1 MAIVKNSSDIEK
13 LRQGGAILAEIL
25 SNLSYL
31 AVPGITTKSLGEE
44 AMRLAE
50 SRNVKPSFLG
60 YRPHGAKEPYPAA
73 VCVSVNDEIVHA
85 LPSEKKLA
93 EGDILSIDMG
103 IWHDGLCVD
112 AAITVGVGKISQ
124 NAAKLIKITRES
136 LDAGIGIL
144 RAGVRTGDI
153 GYAISNYVEK
163 NGFQV
168 VRDLAGHGVGENVHE
183 DPIIFNFGKKG
194 VGEIIPAGSVLALEP
209 MVVEKDWHIKT
220 GSDGWAIKTADGGLA
235 AHFEHTVLV
244 TENGYEIL
252 TEIKES

>member
-1 MAIVKNSSDIEK
+1 MSIIKNSSDIEK
-13 LRQGGAILAEIL
+13 LRQGGKILAEIL
-25 SNLSYL
+25 HTLSGL
-31 AVPGITTKSLGEE
+31 AAPGITTKFLEKE
-44 AMRLAE
+44 AIKLAE

-60 YRPHGAKEPYPAA
+60 YQPHGAKEPYPAA

-103 IWHDGLCVD
+103 IWHEGLCVD
-112 AAITVGVGKISQ
+112 AAVTVGIGKISQ
-124 NAAKLIKITRES
+124 NAAKLIKITKES

-144 RAGVRTGDI
+144 RAGIKTGDI

-168 VRDLAGHGVGENVHE
+168 VRDLAGHGVGKNVHE

-194 VGEIIPAGSVLALEP
+194 TGEIIPAGSVLALEP

-235 AHFEHTVLV
+235 AHFEHTVAITAESSV
-244 TENGYEIL
+244 VL
-252 TEIKES
+252 TDL

>member
-1 MAIVKNSSDIEK
+1 MAIIKNSSDIEK

-25 SNLSYL
+25 NTLSGL
-31 AVPGITTKSLGEE
+31 AVPGVTTKSLGEE
-44 AMRLAE
+44 AIRLAE

-60 YRPHGAKEPYPAA
+60 YQPHGAKTPYPAV
-73 VCVSVNDEIVHA
+73 VCTSVNDEIVHA
-85 LPSEKKLA
+85 LPSERKLA

-112 AAITVGVGKISQ
+112 AAITVGIGKISQ
-124 NAAKLIKITRES
+124 NAAKLIKITKES
-136 LDAGIGIL
+136 LDVGIGIL
-144 RAGVRTGDI
+144 RAGVKTGDI

-183 DPIIFNFGKKG
+183 DPIIFNFGRKG

-209 MVVEKDWHIKT
+209 MVIEKDWHIKT
-220 GSDGWAIKTADGGLA
+220 GQDGWAIKTADGGLS

-244 TENGYEIL
+244 TENGCEIL
-252 TEIKES
+252 TELK